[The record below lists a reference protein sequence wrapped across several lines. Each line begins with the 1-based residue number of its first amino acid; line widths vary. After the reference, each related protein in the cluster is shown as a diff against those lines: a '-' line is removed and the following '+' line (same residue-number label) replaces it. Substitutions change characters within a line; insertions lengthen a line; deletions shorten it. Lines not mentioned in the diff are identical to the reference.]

1 MTTPTI
7 TQIIERLQSNIFGE
21 DQIATELIKSLPA
34 NQQPDAMRQFQRLC
48 AQANTNLDGIAL
60 TKYARAMFTS
70 ARISRDEVGKAVA
83 FYYSAVAEYHQK
95 NYDECIS
102 RLERTLQEIDR
113 IPREQ
118 SQNLVANIHYL
129 YASTLLRLHKYTQA
143 KQHADSALALYQ
155 QQHNQTSIENTRNL
169 IQQISEDQAIGT
181 PQASSDEMRVE
192 WQQIKAELLA
202 AQEELRRV
210 RTHIAQHTDTRD
222 ALIREIETTQQQHNE
237 QGEQL
242 AQAYAI
248 AQQQHNDAL
257 VHLEQQH
264 QLLTHQR
271 QQAIQQLEH
280 DIAQITQQREEQF
293 ARFSHDIESR
303 KATIGDYDL
312 QIVHLRERAR
322 VWQIAEHMPF
332 WLAIIK
338 HEMAQ
343 QRVSAESL
351 EFLQKLYTLAPQ
363 EALATL
369 VEVEAR
375 SGKAPHHPYNLD
387 VLHGEVRLFAAT
399 ANARKLQETDTL
411 AAVSHM
417 VDAWEFFLK
426 ETT

>member
-21 DQIATELIKSLPA
+21 DQAAIESIKSLTTE
-34 NQQPDAMRQFQRLC
+34 QQLEAMRQFQRLC
-48 AQANTNLDGIAL
+48 AQANTNLDGVAL

-70 ARISRDEVGKAVA
+70 ARISRDEVSKAVA

-118 SQNLVANIHYL
+118 SQNLLANIHYL
-129 YASTLLRLHKYTQA
+129 YASTFLRLHKYAQA
-143 KQHADSALALYQ
+143 KQYADSALALYQ
-155 QQHNQTSIENTRNL
+155 QQNNQASIANTRNL

-181 PQASSDEMRVE
+181 PQASSDEMRIE

-222 ALIREIETTQQQHNE
+222 ALIRQIETTQQHHNE
-237 QGEQL
+237 QRDQL

-257 VHLEQQH
+257 VHFEQQQK
-264 QLLTHQR
+264 QLTNQR

-280 DIAQITQQREEQF
+280 DITQITQQRENQLAQF
-293 ARFSHDIESR
+293 NHDIESR
-303 KATIGDYDL
+303 KATISDYDS

-322 VWQIAEHMPF
+322 VWQMVEHMPF

-343 QRVSAESL
+343 QRISTESID
-351 EFLQKLYTLAPQ
+351 FLQKLYTLAPQ

-375 SGKAPHHPYNLD
+375 SGKTPHYTYNLD
-387 VLHGEVRLFAAT
+387 TLHGEVRLFAAT
-399 ANARKLQETDTL
+399 ANARKLKETDDM
-411 AAVSHM
+411 AAVSHV

-426 ETT
+426 ETK